1 MPKELLTKNEEES
14 RKGPPEVYVNLRDLI
29 GLQYEAR
36 GFSFLPKY
44 AVQSVLSGKH
54 RSKLRGRGLD
64 FDEVRKYIPG
74 DDIRN
79 IDWKVTARV
88 GETHTKEFTEE
99 KERPVFF
106 IVDQSSSM
114 FFGTMVYLK
123 SVVAAQL
130 AAVGCW
136 RTLEVGDRVGGL
148 VFNDNHIDYIKPRRD
163 RKSVQQYLSLIAKK
177 NQELRAEK
185 KTNAIKHALNEGLRH
200 SEEVITHDYL
210 VVVISDLHSFNSES
224 MKSIIRL
231 RKRNDVI
238 IAKVSDPGE
247 EILFKSNLVISDG
260 EFQTRLSQ
268 SQKIRADYAKNFST
282 KNEDLFTGFK
292 KFGIP
297 YFQVNTLDSAAKQL
311 REILAGNRKR
321 NGK

>member
-1 MPKELLTKNEEES
+1 MPKELLTKNEEEP

-88 GETHTKEFTEE
+88 GKTHTKEFTEE

-114 FFGTMVYLK
+114 FFGTKVYLK

-148 VFNDNHIDYIKPRRD
+148 VFNDNHIEYIKPRRD
-163 RKSVQQYLSLIAKK
+163 RKSVQQFLSLIAKK
-177 NQELRAEK
+177 NQELQAIK
-185 KTNAIKHALNEGLRH
+185 KANAIKHSLNQGLRH

-247 EILFKSNLVISDG
+247 EILFKSDLVISDG
-260 EFQTRLSQ
+260 EFQTRLGQ
-268 SQKIRADYAKNFST
+268 SQKIRAGYAKDIST

-297 YFQVNTLDSAAKQL
+297 YFQVNTLESAAKQL
-311 REILAGNRKR
+311 RELLAGNRKR
-321 NGK
+321 NSK

>member
-1 MPKELLTKNEEES
+1 MPRELLAKDEDEI
-14 RKGPPEVYVNLRDLI
+14 RKGPPEVYVSLRDLVS
-29 GLQYEAR
+29 LQYEAR

-88 GETHTKEFTEE
+88 GTTHTKEFTEE

-106 IVDQSSSM
+106 IVDQSTSM
-114 FFGTMVYLK
+114 FFGTKVFLK
-123 SVVAAQL
+123 SVIAAQL

-148 VFNDNHIDYIKPRRD
+148 VFNDRQIDYIKPKRD
-163 RKSVQQYLSLIAKK
+163 RKSVQQFLSLLAKK
-177 NQELRAEK
+177 NQELEAK
-185 KTNAIKHALNEGLRH
+185 KLSNTIQNSLNQGLKHANQ
-200 SEEVITHDYL
+200 VVTHDYL
-210 VVVISDLHSFNSES
+210 VVLISDLHSFNNETI
-224 MKSIIRL
+224 KNIIRL

-238 IAKVSDPGE
+238 VAQVTDPGE
-247 EILFKSNLVISDG
+247 DVLSMDNLVITDG
-260 EFQTRLSQ
+260 EFQTRIGKSRKL
-268 SQKIRADYAKNFST
+268 KADFDKDIST
-282 KNEDLFTGFK
+282 KKEQLLSGFK
-292 KFGIP
+292 KYSIP
-297 YFQVNTLDSAAKQL
+297 YFQINTLNPAAKQL
-311 REILAGNRKR
+311 RELLAGKR
-321 NGK
+321 IKTK